1 MQLIGSL
8 LYLSTMT
15 RPDIAYH
22 MSILCS
28 LMHDPTPVAYHAAI
42 DLLLYVSA
50 SCLTLHFPGIAK
62 APNGIDPTLVS
73 SISASGGLVAFS
85 DSTWR
90 RPNHHGY
97 NMFGF
102 VVYFMGAPVS
112 FTSKQLRE

>member
-8 LYLSTMT
+8 LYLSAMT

-22 MSILCS
+22 MSLWCS
-28 LMHDPTPVAYHAAI
+28 FMHDPTPLAYYVAI

-62 APNGIDPTLVS
+62 ARSGIDLPSSLLVPQV
-73 SISASGGLVAFS
+73 ASWPFS
-85 DSTWR
+85 DARWR

-97 NMFGF
+97 SMFGF
-102 VVYFMGAPVS
+102 VIYFMGAPQAS
-112 FTSKQLRE
+112 LLNNLK